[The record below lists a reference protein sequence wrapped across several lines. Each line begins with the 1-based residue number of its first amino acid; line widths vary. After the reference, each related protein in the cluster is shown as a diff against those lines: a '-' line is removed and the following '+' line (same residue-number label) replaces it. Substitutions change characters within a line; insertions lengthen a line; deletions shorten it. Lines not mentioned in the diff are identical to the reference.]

1 MPVQDNE
8 IIYSTIWHCSGIISS
23 GKLPDVLVHRIR
35 LNLVKKAPKGN
46 YMKQINNI
54 LFPLDLD
61 SDFDALLPLVQSFA
75 AQFNAT
81 VYLLFVVQD
90 LPPFVNFYVPHCDI
104 ENFQGKV
111 QVAAKE
117 KMAAAVKEFFKGF
130 QKLETKVEFG
140 NPAKIILEFA
150 KKEQIDL
157 IIMGTQGRKGVE
169 RAIFGSVALKVVQS
183 APCPVVTIR
192 P

>member
-1 MPVQDNE
+1 
-8 IIYSTIWHCSGIISS
+8 
-23 GKLPDVLVHRIR
+23 
-35 LNLVKKAPKGN
+35 
-46 YMKQINNI
+46 MKQINNI

-61 SDFDALLPLVQSFA
+61 SDFETLLPLVRSFA

-90 LPPFVNFYVPHCDI
+90 LPTFINFYVPHCDI

-111 QVAAKE
+111 QMAAKG

-169 RAIFGSVALKVVQS
+169 RAIFGSVALKVVQD

>member
-1 MPVQDNE
+1 
-8 IIYSTIWHCSGIISS
+8 
-23 GKLPDVLVHRIR
+23 
-35 LNLVKKAPKGN
+35 
-46 YMKQINNI
+46 MKQINNI
-54 LFPLDLD
+54 LFPIDLD
-61 SDFDALLPLVQSFA
+61 SDFETLLPLVQSFA
-75 AQFNAT
+75 TQFNAT
-81 VYLLFVVQD
+81 VFFLFVVQD
-90 LPPFVNFYVPHCDI
+90 LPPFVTFYVPHCDI

-130 QKLETKVEFG
+130 PKLETKVEFG

-150 KKEQIDL
+150 KEGQIDL

-169 RAIFGSVALKVVQS
+169 RAIFGSVALKVVQA